1 MLDRDYRD
9 IVAGVALAL
18 AGGASAI
25 YALSHYS
32 LGTFT
37 RMGPGMVPTWL
48 GGALAVFGIVIALQG
63 LGQRGQGFTIR
74 FRVLLMLGVSIVCFA
89 LMIDRFGMV
98 PAVFTSALLATF
110 AEAPVRPLRSLMLAV
125 TLSVVTW
132 AIFIAGLRLTIPS
145 FDWPF

>member
-18 AGGASAI
+18 AGGAAAL
-25 YALSHYS
+25 YAVSNYA

-37 RMGPGMVPTWL
+37 RMGPGMVPAWL
-48 GGALAVFGIVIALQG
+48 GGALAVFGVIIALQG
-63 LGQRGQGFTIR
+63 MAQRGEPVTIR
-74 FRVLLMLGVSIVCFA
+74 TRVLLMLGASIVCFA

-98 PAVFTSALLATF
+98 PAVFIAALLASC
-110 AEAPVRPLRSLMLAV
+110 AEAPIRPLRSLILAGV
-125 TLSVVTW
+125 LSAVTW

-145 FDWPF
+145 FDWPY